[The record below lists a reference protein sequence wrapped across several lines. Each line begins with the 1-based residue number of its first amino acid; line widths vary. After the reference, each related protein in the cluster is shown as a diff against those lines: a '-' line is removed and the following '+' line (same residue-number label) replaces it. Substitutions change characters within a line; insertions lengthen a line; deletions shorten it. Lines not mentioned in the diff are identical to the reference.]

1 MSNFTYALP
10 AGYDWDLKVFVKR
23 VKTKEFA
30 KTYKNKLINT
40 ASKLTSANC
49 DKVVLIGGMLQAAY
63 GANIGRQ
70 IEAKLKEKD
79 FEKIA
84 YNILEAVYYS
94 EK

>member
-10 AGYDWDLKVFVKR
+10 AGYAWNLKVFVKR

-30 KTYKNKLINT
+30 KAYKNKLTNT
-40 ASKLTSANC
+40 ASKLTSSNC
-49 DKVVLIGGMLQAAY
+49 DKVQVIGGMLQVAY

-70 IEAKLKEKD
+70 IEAKLTAKD